1 MREHSEGRRAR
12 GAPVVSGRDPA
23 GGWSRRAAVAA
34 ATIVAVVTI
43 QVVTTLAAVP
53 ASGASTVV
61 GRTSAAP
68 ARPVPPV
75 VPDEAGWILA
85 AQFPNGAI
93 ASHTDRTF
101 VNPYLGGYAAVG
113 LATATRMSGDRTYA
127 AAAWRWA
134 QWYGSAMDA
143 NGYVTDYD
151 VTPGGLVS
159 TGNYDSTDAYSGM
172 FLVVVDAISNASPDP
187 LRLRALAPKVALAVG
202 AIRSTQRADGLTGA
216 KPSWMVAYLMNEA
229 EAYAGLRAAGR
240 LARTLGDHALARSA
254 DAAAD
259 ALSAGVERLWNASA
273 GVFDWAVHP
282 SGDHVTTNWSQLY
295 PDALSQLWAV
305 EYGLVRGPLATAV
318 TTRFAVTHPG
328 TADPTTPD
336 LVDGA
341 VRPGGYWPGAG
352 LALATVD
359 QSAPARFLAG
369 TRAAA
374 AVSGRAWPYSVQ
386 TAAQSI
392 QLAAVTR

>member
-1 MREHSEGRRAR
+1 VRERSEGRRAR
-12 GAPVVSGRDPA
+12 GAPAGSGRDPA
-23 GGWSRRAAVAA
+23 DGWSRRAAVAA
-34 ATIVAVVTI
+34 ATIVAVATI
-43 QVVTTLAAVP
+43 QVVTALAAVP
-53 ASGASTVV
+53 ASGATTAA
-61 GRTSAAP
+61 GRPSVAP
-68 ARPVPPV
+68 ARTAPPV

-85 AQFPNGAI
+85 AQLPNGAI

-101 VNPYLGGYAAVG
+101 VNPYLAGYAAVG

-134 QWYGSAMDA
+134 AWYGSAMGA

-151 VTPGGLVS
+151 ITPGGLVS
-159 TGNYDSTDAYSGM
+159 TGTYDSTDAYSGM
-172 FLVVVDAISNASPDP
+172 FLVAVDATFNASPDAA
-187 LRLRALAPKVALAVG
+187 RLRELAPKVAQAVG

-216 KPSWMVAYLMNEA
+216 KPDWMVAYLMNEA

-240 LARTLGDHALARSA
+240 LARTLGDRTLARSA

-259 ALSAGVERLWNASA
+259 ALSAGVERSWNAGA
-273 GVFDWAVHP
+273 GAFDWAVHP
-282 SGDHVTTNWSQLY
+282 SGDRVATNWAQLY

-305 EYGLVRGPLATAV
+305 GYGLVRGPLATAV
-318 TTRFAVTHPG
+318 TTRFEQSHPDA
-328 TADPTTPD
+328 ADPTAPD

-352 LALATVD
+352 LSLATVD
-359 QSAPARFLAG
+359 RTAPARFLAG

-374 AVSGRAWPYSVQ
+374 VATGRAWPYSVQ

-392 QLAAVTR
+392 QLAAAAR